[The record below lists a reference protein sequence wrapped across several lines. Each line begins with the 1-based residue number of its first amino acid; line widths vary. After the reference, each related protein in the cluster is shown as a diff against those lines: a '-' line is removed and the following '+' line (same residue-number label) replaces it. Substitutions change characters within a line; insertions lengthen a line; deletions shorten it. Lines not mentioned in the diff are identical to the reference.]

1 MASRLGFVSKFL
13 TALVVAFGLLESRAE
28 AIAVLTFDQTVDGG
42 TIEYSGGGDFVTG
55 TNVAFD
61 LLVATA
67 TPLNAGT
74 YGCSGCLLN
83 FTTGA
88 NTSNTVLVAGT
99 RNYTWAGG
107 GSFVLTGTVFN
118 PADLSVI
125 ASGTLLTGSF
135 NSAQGL
141 SVVLGTAN
149 DDIINFIGQG
159 TDTKHPDLLA
169 FFGIDPDSPFNYS
182 NFEGSGQGTVG
193 AGGSFNGVV
202 DEADLI
208 NTESP
213 DEVPEPASALLLLL
227 GLGSIAAARMRRAR

>member
-1 MASRLGFVSKFL
+1 MASRLGFVTKIL
-13 TALVVAFGLLESRAE
+13 TALVLTFGLLESRAE

-42 TIEYSGGGDFVTG
+42 TIAYGGGAAPVIG
-55 TNVAFD
+55 TDVAFD

-88 NTSNTVLVAGT
+88 NTSNLNLGGGL

-125 ASGTLLTGSF
+125 ASGTLLIGTF

-141 SVVLGTAN
+141 SVVLGGLN
-149 DDIINFIGQG
+149 NDIINFIGQG
-159 TDTKHPDLLA
+159 TDAKHPDLLA
-169 FFGIDPDSPFNYS
+169 FFGIDPDVPFNYS

-193 AGGSFNGVV
+193 AGGSFTGTV

-208 NTESP
+208 NTEITGI
-213 DEVPEPASALLLLL
+213 PEPTSALLLLL
-227 GLGSIAAARMRRAR
+227 GLGSIVAARIRRS